1 MTLRFTE
8 LFCAAARHWLRLT
21 MPLVLASLTL
31 ATPFAAHAAPSVETV
46 TVVEYYNAPLDAYFI
61 TARAAEQALLDATP
75 GFSQTGARFVAN
87 AAADATPGQTRVCRF
102 YVSSN
107 SPFTSSHFYGAE
119 RTDCSALIAARLAG
133 FNFEGYDFAVTLPSA
148 ERTCLASAKL
158 PVYRAFRKAANS
170 KTANHRYTAS
180 SIEYNAMIARGWSG
194 EGVAYCTPA
203 AQYPVP
209 ESARGAAVRQVATEN
224 VSCAAVAPFYYE
236 IGDKQGARVSGSVGT
251 GITATT
257 LMSIASASKWF
268 YGAYVTQMRG
278 GLLTSDDVRFLTFS
292 SGYVTFTA
300 CAQTDTVGSCA
311 VSGSNGVLT
320 PAAVGKF
327 FYAGSHMQTHA
338 NNFTALGSL
347 GSAGLATAILG
358 GLGMSANAA
367 DFHYTQPQLAGG
379 AYTSANTY
387 TAFLRKLLD
396 QSLGA
401 GTQLNSHAVCTN
413 SQTCAN
419 ALYSPFAATESP
431 TYSIG
436 HWVEDPLVSDGAY
449 SSAGAFGFYPWIEPT
464 RAHYGVLA
472 RQDFGLRSGAESVPC
487 GRKLRQAWAT
497 GDASQ

>member
-8 LFCAAARHWLRLT
+8 LFSTGARHWLSSA
-21 MPLVLASLTL
+21 MPLVLASLTVATPL
-31 ATPFAAHAAPSVETV
+31 ATHAAPSVETV
-46 TVVEYYNAPLDAYFI
+46 TVVEYYNATLNAYFM
-61 TARAAEQALLDATP
+61 TARAAELALLDATP

-87 AAADATPGQTRVCRF
+87 AAVDATPGQTRICRF
-102 YVSSN
+102 YVSSD

-133 FNFEGYDFAVTLPSA
+133 FNFEGYDFAVALPDVA
-148 ERTCLASAKL
+148 GTCPANAKL

-170 KTANHRYTAS
+170 KTANHRYSAS
-180 SIEYNAMIARGWSG
+180 LIEYNAMIARGWSG

-209 ESARGAAVRQVATEN
+209 ESARVAAVRQVAAEN
-224 VSCAAVAPFYYE
+224 ASCTAVAPFYFE

-251 GITATT
+251 GVGAAT
-257 LMSIASASKWF
+257 LMSIASASKWI

-278 GLLTSDDVRFLTFS
+278 GLLSVDDVRFLTFT
-292 SGYVTFTA
+292 SGYVTFAA
-300 CAQTDTVGSCA
+300 CAQTDTVRSCA
-311 VSGSNGVLT
+311 LSGSNGVFT

-327 FYAGSHMQTHA
+327 SYAGSHMQSHA
-338 NNFTALGSL
+338 NNFTALGALSN
-347 GSAGLATAILG
+347 AGLASAILS
-358 GLGMSANAA
+358 GLRMPANAI
-367 DFHYTQPQLAGG
+367 DFHYSQPQLAGG

-396 QSLGA
+396 QSLVA

-449 SSAGAFGFYPWIEPT
+449 SSGGALGFYPWIEPT
-464 RAHYGVLA
+464 QAHYGVLA

-497 GDASQ
+497 GVATP